1 MHKKGLTLN
10 FSHELQVCVRKSRV
24 HSLIYFDPFR
34 SIFMSMFRTIS
45 MRHFQVKFCGYKYTF
60 IICMKKNSKYS
71 ARTLARQIN
80 HVLGTSLKFNKMC
93 TVMSSKEG
101 ERENLN
107 RSKSSTSGYFKLLP
121 ISTQRIFATRP
132 IKASQY

>member
-34 SIFMSMFRTIS
+34 SIFLWMFS
-45 MRHFQVKFCGYKYTF
+45 MRHFQVKFFGNTY
-60 IICMKKNSKYS
+60 IIFMKKNSKYS
-71 ARTLARQIN
+71 ARTPVRQIN